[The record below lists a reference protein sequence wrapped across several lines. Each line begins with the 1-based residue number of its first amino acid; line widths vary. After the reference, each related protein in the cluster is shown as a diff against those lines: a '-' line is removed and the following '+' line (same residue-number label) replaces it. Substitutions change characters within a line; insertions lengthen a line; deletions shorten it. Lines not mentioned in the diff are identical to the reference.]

1 MNRAE
6 QQEMD
11 RLRKRVAYLESVLE
25 RTRNNNAFLARLA
38 EVIAEDHELT
48 DEQVDAAR
56 MKVKSEV

>member
-11 RLRKRVAYLESVLE
+11 RLKKRIAYLEGVIE
-25 RTRNNNAFLARLA
+25 RTRNNNAFIARLVK
-38 EVIAEDHELT
+38 VIAEDHGLT

-56 MKVKSEV
+56 LKVKSES